1 MAKQPTGSA
10 PEREPT
16 RFARTILSMAIAQT
30 QATLFDASEEDQGAS
45 QLFRARVLGVVEP
58 LLLETGK
65 LFSEALAPTASIDLR
80 HRIEDHTS
88 LIQITAVSNTEFDHE
103 SIQRLGAAAAAMA
116 ERLAGAMDAIASP
129 LPFTR
134 SAPNH
139 GDRLFDQVAQVKKRG
154 VPTAF
159 SFAIQAGYIAGLGT
173 LRFTEV
179 HKRAKSTW
187 LQDPEP
193 NTPWIEAIIRSSRSG
208 KQLSAAPLNGAP
220 AFKVDTDAEDD
231 PESDLTARAHA
242 LCGGSCWLNVRRS
255 TEHCEKAPEL
265 ERHVHHLV
273 AVEIR
278 DASQLKSLRRL
289 HAATAGLIEQ
299 AEAFERAASQRAS
312 RKRPQDPPPGSRP
325 AA

>member
-10 PEREPT
+10 PEGEPT

-45 QLFRARVLGVVEP
+45 QLFRVRVLGVVEH
-58 LLLETGK
+58 LLVESGK
-65 LFSEALAPTASIDLR
+65 LLSEALASIASIDLR
-80 HRIEDHTS
+80 HRIEADTS
-88 LIQITAVSNTEFDHE
+88 LIQITAVSDTEFDHE
-103 SIQRLGAAAAAMA
+103 TTRRLGAAAAAMA
-116 ERLAGAMDAIASP
+116 ERLGGAMAAIASP

-134 SAPNH
+134 SAQND

-159 SFAIQAGYIAGLGT
+159 SFAVRAGYVADLGA
-173 LRFTEV
+173 LRFTVV
-179 HKRAKSTW
+179 HKCAKSTW

-193 NTPWIEAIIRSSRSG
+193 STTWIEAILRSSRSG

-231 PESDLTARAHA
+231 AESDLTARAHA
-242 LCGGSCWLNVRRS
+242 LCGGSCWLNVRRA

-289 HAATAGLIEQ
+289 HAATASLIEQ
-299 AEAFERAASQRAS
+299 AEVFERAASQRAN
-312 RKRPQDPPPGSRP
+312 RKRPLDPPPGSRP